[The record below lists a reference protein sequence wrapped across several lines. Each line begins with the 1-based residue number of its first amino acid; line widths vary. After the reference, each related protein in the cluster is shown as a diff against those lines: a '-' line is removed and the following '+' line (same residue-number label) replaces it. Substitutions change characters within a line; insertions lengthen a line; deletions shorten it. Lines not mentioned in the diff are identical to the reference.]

1 MSLQEEM
8 RSCARKAGGA
18 LRTREHRER
27 IVREFCRYLR
37 QQNIQ
42 TRHVRDI
49 KVRQIQAYVG
59 SMNERELTL
68 RTMQNS
74 LAALRTVLTVAG
86 RAAFAEHRNLSNAVL
101 GISGSSR
108 DGTHKPVDEDLYLQ
122 VRESILKDDPTGG
135 IAAVMGLQW
144 VFGLRSLEA
153 LCAQGDT
160 LRRWEKEIRR
170 GKIEVVKGTKGGR
183 PRNVTAVNPQIAQ
196 VALREAMGVLQAT
209 SQDYLVIGKSHTL
222 KSGYDRYHRCL
233 RKYGLRGPSSSHGL
247 RYAWA
252 LRAMLYYRE
261 ERGFS
266 DREALAAVA
275 QDLGHGDGRGRYVAQ
290 VYYGRRNSKS
300 H

>member
-8 RSCARKAGGA
+8 LSCARKAGGA

-27 IVREFCRYLR
+27 IVREFCCYLR

-74 LAALRTVLTVAG
+74 LAAVRTVLTAAG
-86 RAAFAEHRNLSNAVL
+86 RDAFAEHRDLSNAAL
-101 GISGSSR
+101 GISGASR
-108 DGTHKPVDEDLYLQ
+108 DGTHAPVTEDFYLQ
-122 VRESILKDDPTGG
+122 VRESILKYDPTGG
-135 IAAVMGLQW
+135 IAAVMGLQR

-170 GKIEVVKGTKGGR
+170 GKIEVIKGTKGGR
-183 PRNVTAVNPQIAQ
+183 PRNVTVVNPKIAQ
-196 VALREAMGVLQAT
+196 IALREAMDVLQAT
-209 SQDYLVIGKSHTL
+209 DQDYLVIGKSHTL

-252 LRAMLYYRE
+252 HQAILYYRE

-266 DREALAAVA
+266 GREALAAVA

-290 VYYGRRNSKS
+290 VYYGRRKEGA
-300 H
+300 